1 MILSL
6 VAVLLIGAVAWAG
19 AAAGHLTLLG
29 MALPL
34 FAAAVFICGFVRRVV
49 GWAKSPVPFAI
60 PTTGGQE
67 KSLSWIRPNR
77 LDTPMSTAG
86 VVGRMLL
93 EVLLF
98 RSLFRNTRATVSAE
112 GPQATYFSAKWLWL
126 FALLFHYSFLVIFM
140 RHFRFFIEP
149 VPVCLTWLETLD
161 GLMQVPAAPVHD
173 RRGHCRR
180 P

>member
-98 RSLFRNTRATVSAE
+98 RSLFRNTHVKVKVNFKNLSEAE
-112 GPQATYFSAKWLWL
+112 LEL
-126 FALLFHYSFLVIFM
+126 EVDV
-140 RHFRFFIEP
+140 EP
-149 VPVCLTWLETLD
+149 YWEVVLDPVFGLD
-161 GLMQVPAAPVHD
+161 
-173 RRGHCRR
+173 
-180 P
+180 

>member
-112 GPQATYFSAKWLWL
+112 
-126 FALLFHYSFLVIFM
+126 
-140 RHFRFFIEP
+140 
-149 VPVCLTWLETLD
+149 
-161 GLMQVPAAPVHD
+161 D
-173 RRGHCRR
+173 RRRR
-180 P
+180 IFPPNGCGSSRCCSTTAFLSSSCGISGFSSSRFRSV